1 MKLHD
6 IQEVEENFQEEL
18 QEKFIVQLWLI
29 LENDVINCILSWISL
44 QYRMSTLSEA
54 RTIME
59 ETMTSVT
66 KFRLK

>member
-1 MKLHD
+1 MELHD

-29 LENDVINCILSWISL
+29 LENDLINCILSWISL

-54 RTIME
+54 RKDNGRDNDICD
-59 ETMTSVT
+59 
-66 KFRLK
+66 